1 MKTEEYF
8 AFKRRLDENGVFFT
22 FNGPMSHEFLVQIG
36 SLLRQKLSLDAVQK
50 ETLLKVFALVVE
62 QAQNIIF
69 YSSEVHETKGDI
81 AGDVGI
87 GIISLGVEDGHY
99 FVLCGNKIR
108 NDQVAPLRTR
118 LQELKQ
124 MNADELKA
132 HYKERRRADTQEGS
146 KGAGLGFIEMA
157 RKASQGFE
165 FEFTEIDHQHS
176 FFTVKTLVSH

>member
-87 GIISLGVEDGHY
+87 GVITMGVEQGHY
-99 FVLCGNKIR
+99 FILCGNKIR
-108 NDQVAPLRTR
+108 NDQVAALRNR
-118 LQELKQ
+118 LQVLKN
-124 MNADELKA
+124 MTAEELKA
-132 HYKERRRADTQEGS
+132 HYKERRRADAHEGS

-157 RKASQGFE
+157 RKSSSAIE
-165 FEFTEIDHQHS
+165 FDFRKLDELNSYFTIKAT
-176 FFTVKTLVSH
+176 F